1 MNSEDLISISSSYN
15 IYSNDFINNLNNYAL
30 FLKERLFINDYELKY
45 IIYLTINNKYNKV
58 LFSNKNYNMNKSY
71 YHKKF
76 IEMFMYNYNQ
86 NIEFLNKIMYIDKRD
101 FNSLINNINKHKKR
115 IYSYF
120 EHIDQTNI
128 NFYLPIIL
136 SLEESNS

>member
-15 IYSNDFINNLNNYAL
+15 IYNNDFINNLNNYAL

-45 IIYLTINNKYNKV
+45 IIYLTINNKKNKILYNIKDY
-58 LFSNKNYNMNKSY
+58 SKNKSY

-86 NIEFLNKIMYIDKRD
+86 NIKFLNKIMYIDKRD

-120 EHIDQTNI
+120 EQIDQTNI

-136 SLEESNS
+136 SLEEFSS